1 MPGLHTDGRKQEA
14 RSLTRSFRLLLLL
27 APTVG
32 LGLVWAG
39 QSGTQVASWGAG
51 VNRGGQKRGPA
62 SGEKMKLF
70 SLYAPLFLQCG
81 MGLPPDPRQSHG
93 DARNEGFSL
102 KPWGLGQ

>member
-1 MPGLHTDGRKQEA
+1 
-14 RSLTRSFRLLLLL
+14 
-27 APTVG
+27 
-32 LGLVWAG
+32 
-39 QSGTQVASWGAG
+39 
-51 VNRGGQKRGPA
+51 
-62 SGEKMKLF
+62 MKLF